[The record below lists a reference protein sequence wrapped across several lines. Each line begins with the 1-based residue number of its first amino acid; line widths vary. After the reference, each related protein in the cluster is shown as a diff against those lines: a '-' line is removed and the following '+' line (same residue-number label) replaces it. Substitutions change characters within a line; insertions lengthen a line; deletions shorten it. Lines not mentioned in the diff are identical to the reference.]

1 VTGGAQGI
9 TAEIVHHMASKRGGV
24 FHLLGRTEL
33 PDREPEALPDNE
45 ADAKRQVMAALQE
58 SSDGKVTPG
67 AVNTAVKQKRARRSI
82 WETLQR
88 LGTLPG
94 VSAHYHAA
102 DVTDTARIDTIVSQ
116 VLKTHD
122 HIDWLIH
129 AAGLEISHPIE
140 RKDLDEFERVMRP
153 KTVGLENLLSAIGD
167 ASLGSVVTFG
177 SIAGRFGN
185 PTQTDYSSAN
195 EWMAWR
201 LARLTEVRP
210 DVRTLQIDWTAWAG
224 AGMATRGSVTK
235 VLEAAGIGF
244 LSLDAGATVFRRLL
258 EERVRGEVVV
268 DCGLGMLEPEAVD
281 DRMPPPP
288 LLFGE
293 HSVVSVE
300 DARFQFS
307 WPLDVSASWM
317 NDHRINGTPVL
328 PGVMGLEAF
337 GQASLALLPG
347 ARVRGFEGVSFE
359 TPLKLHGDRSHRAII
374 EAIPQHPS
382 LMVDGNT
389 RVHCRL
395 LSRFVGPS
403 GEEQG
408 PQRLHFVG
416 TVVMDNELVPIQPV
430 RPNGSPIDAQA
441 DIKGQGLYD
450 VLFHGPSFQVLTGT
464 EPYQGGLRASVDDER
479 LLLPVMERASA
490 PMELEALFQTVGVL
504 EIIDDGTMGLPSAA
518 RSVRIYGIPGRGI
531 TLECFVERESGAEGY
546 SALLRDSKG
555 RVFVELNGYQ
565 TISLE

>member
-1 VTGGAQGI
+1 
-9 TAEIVHHMASKRGGV
+9 M
-24 FHLLGRTEL
+24 F
-33 PDREPEALPDNE
+33 
-45 ADAKRQVMAALQE
+45 
-58 SSDGKVTPG
+58 
-67 AVNTAVKQKRARRSI
+67 
-82 WETLQR
+82 
-88 LGTLPG
+88 
-94 VSAHYHAA
+94 
-102 DVTDTARIDTIVSQ
+102 
-116 VLKTHD
+116 
-122 HIDWLIH
+122 
-129 AAGLEISHPIE
+129 
-140 RKDLDEFERVMRP
+140 
-153 KTVGLENLLSAIGD
+153 
-167 ASLGSVVTFG
+167 
-177 SIAGRFGN
+177 
-185 PTQTDYSSAN
+185 
-195 EWMAWR
+195 
-201 LARLTEVRP
+201 
-210 DVRTLQIDWTAWAG
+210 
-224 AGMATRGSVTK
+224 
-235 VLEAAGIGF
+235 
-244 LSLDAGATVFRRLL
+244 
-258 EERVRGEVVV
+258 
-268 DCGLGMLEPEAVD
+268 EPEAVD
-281 DRMPPPP
+281 DRMLLPP

-300 DARFQFS
+300 DVRFQFS